1 MQLNKPWLV
10 TGSRG
15 YVGRHLTDSFGRSG
29 LRYIGVD
36 QKTGHWAT
44 SGLRENELLGNINDS
59 SFVANLLSKYDFQGV
74 VHLAALKD
82 VSEALKEP
90 DRYLQQNLIGSMNF
104 LTSVIASG
112 IDKIIFASSA
122 AVYGNRNTDHGF
134 VESDPLEAS
143 NPYSQSK
150 IGVENFL
157 MTQSQNAKVE
167 AIALR
172 FFNIGGCVYGID
184 SDLDCNNLIP
194 RIFRAVERQE
204 DIFVYG
210 NSFPTEDGTAIRDY
224 VNVEDVIE
232 AISCW
237 MVNPGNEESFDVFNV
252 ATGRGLSTL
261 QVLKE
266 FEKIHM
272 EKIQINLLPPRSEE
286 ASVSIADIS
295 KIIKRF
301 NWNAQKTF
309 EDSVSEVIDQ
319 PLSNV

>member
-15 YVGRHLTDSFGRSG
+15 YVGRHLINSFGRSG

-36 QKTGHWAT
+36 QKTGHGTAAVV
-44 SGLRENELLGNINDS
+44 GENELLGDINDP
-59 SFVANLLSKYDFQGV
+59 SFVESLLSRFDFQGV

-82 VSEALKEP
+82 VSEALREP
-90 DRYLQQNLIGSMNF
+90 DKYLQQNLNGSINF
-104 LTSVIASG
+104 LTSVTGSG
-112 IDKIIFASSA
+112 IDKIVFASSA

-143 NPYSQSK
+143 NPYSESK

-157 MTQSQNAKVE
+157 MTQSQNTKVK
-167 AIALR
+167 AVALR
-172 FFNIGGCVYGID
+172 FFNIGGSVYGID

-224 VNVEDVIE
+224 VHVLDVVSAIQKAINKIDSLSGYNAFNIGTGSKTSVQKVLDLMSKKLPLSIIE
-232 AISCW
+232 
-237 MVNPGNEESFDVFNV
+237 V
-252 ATGRGLSTL
+252 A
-261 QVLKE
+261 
-266 FEKIHM
+266 
-272 EKIQINLLPPRSEE
+272 PRSG
-286 ASVSIADIS
+286 
-295 KIIKRF
+295 
-301 NWNAQKTF
+301 
-309 EDSVSEVIDQ
+309 DSYSSLANIERARLMLEWEPNYNFDQ
-319 PLSNV
+319 ILESYFSGH